1 MLSKDNRRNLDFV
14 FEDDIKKIM
23 LKGHSMDNAILAYK
37 ESGRDFEKAVN
48 MLYEA
53 ELITNKMAN

>member
-1 MLSKDNRRNLDFV
+1 MPKRS
-14 FEDDIKKIM
+14 DIKKIM
-23 LKGHSMDNAILAYK
+23 LKGHSMNNAIAAYM
-37 ESGRDFEKAVN
+37 ESGRNLEKAVN